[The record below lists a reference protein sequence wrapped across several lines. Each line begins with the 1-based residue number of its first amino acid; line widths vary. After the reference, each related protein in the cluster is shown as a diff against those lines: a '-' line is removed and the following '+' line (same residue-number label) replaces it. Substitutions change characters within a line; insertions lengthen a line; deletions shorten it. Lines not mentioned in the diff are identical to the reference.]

1 MHAMI
6 VAEIPLATN
15 VTMPIFSI
23 GDRRPE
29 FLGARHFIAPDATLI
44 GSISL
49 DNDASVWFNVVI
61 RAENDHVHIGE
72 GCNVQDGSVLHVD
85 PGYPLTLER
94 MVTIGHKAMLHGCT
108 VGEGSLVGINSV
120 VMNGARIGKGTL
132 IGANTLIPEGKEIP
146 DGVLVLGS
154 PGKIVREL
162 RQEER
167 ANLIEI
173 AHGYIERGKRYSKEL
188 RALPPPPSA
197 A

>member
-1 MHAMI
+1 MI
-6 VAEIPLATN
+6 ATTATLAGN
-15 VTMPIFSI
+15 AAMPIFSI

-29 FLGARHFIAPDATLI
+29 FRGEHHYIAHDATLV
-44 GSISL
+44 GSITL
-49 DNDASVWFNVVI
+49 ENEASVWFQVVV
-61 RAENDHVHIGE
+61 RAENDHVHVGE

-85 PGYPLTLER
+85 PGFPLTLGR
-94 MVTIGHKAMLHGCT
+94 MVTIGHKVMLHGCT

-120 VMNGARIGKGTL
+120 VMNGARIGKGSL

-154 PGKIVREL
+154 PGKVVREL

-167 ANLIEI
+167 ANLLKI
-173 AHGYIERGKRYSKEL
+173 AQGYIDRSRWYRREL
-188 RALPPPPSA
+188 RALALPPSA